1 MEEEDDDD
9 DPPGAVLLLLLL
21 FWTGPGPRPAAVS
34 DDAWRTA
41 FSEVDASC

>member
-1 MEEEDDDD
+1 MEEEMEDD
-9 DPPGAVLLLLLL
+9 DPPGAALLLL
-21 FWTGPGPRPAAVS
+21 FWTGPGPRPAAAS